1 MSHPHGKYLAV
12 ALAVLAALGAAR
24 PAQAQVTLRYKF
36 KEGEK
41 LRYLMTLTMKMKV
54 DVGGKDVEANAA
66 MKMPMSMQTVKV
78 FPDGKAEVLMKLE
91 GMKMSMEMGEGKSFS
106 FDTDN
111 LEGLPEEARDV
122 LQKMLKDGIAMTM
135 DPLGHASDVKVPE
148 SWKELMQKGGQGPLN
163 LDALTGKGGMMGYVV
178 FPKGPVTK
186 GQTWK
191 SEPFDMDI
199 PQAGK
204 LKGEM
209 GFTYDGA
216 VRRRGGRQL
225 EKITIRPK
233 MSLQCDP
240 NKEGKLAMKLR
251 ESAGTLYFDNRAGH
265 VAEMQMDLHMDFD
278 IDADGM
284 QLKMRMDMKVTMKL
298 QTGSK

>member
-1 MSHPHGKYLAV
+1 MSHPHGKFLAV
-12 ALAVLAALGAAR
+12 ALVVLASLSAVR
-24 PAQAQVTLRYKF
+24 PAQAQVTLRYQF

-41 LRYLMTLTMKMKV
+41 LRYLMTLAMKMKV
-54 DVGGKDVEANAA
+54 DVGGKDIEANAT

-78 FPDGKAEVLMKLE
+78 FKDGKAEVLMKLE
-91 GMKMSMEMGEGKSFS
+91 GMKMSMEMGEGKTFS
-106 FDTDN
+106 LDTDN
-111 LEGLPEEARDV
+111 LESVPEEARAIF
-122 LQKMLKDGIAMTM
+122 QKMLKDGITMTM
-135 DPLGHASDVKVPE
+135 DPLGQASDVKVPE

-163 LDALTGKGGMMGYVV
+163 LDALTGKGGMMGNVV

-216 VRRRGGRQL
+216 VRLRGGRQL

-233 MSLQCDP
+233 MSLQSDP
-240 NKEGKLAMKLR
+240 NKEAKLAMKLR
-251 ESAGTLYFDNRAGH
+251 ESPGTLYFDNRAGH
-265 VAEMQMDLHMDFD
+265 VAEMQMNLDMDFD

>member
-12 ALAVLAALGAAR
+12 ALVLLAALGAAR

-41 LRYLMTLTMKMKV
+41 LRYLMALTMKIKA
-54 DVGGKDVEANAA
+54 DAGGKDVEVNAT
-66 MKMPMSMQTVKV
+66 MKMPMSMQTLKV
-78 FPDGKAEVLMKLE
+78 LKDGKAEVLMRIE
-91 GMKMSMEMGEGKSFS
+91 GMKMSMEMPEGKTVS

-111 LEGLPEEARDV
+111 LEGLPEEARDA
-122 LQKMLKDGIAMTM
+122 LRKMLKDGITMTM

-148 SWKELMQKGGQGPLN
+148 SWKELMQKSGKGPLS
-163 LDALTGKGGMMGYVV
+163 LDAWAGKGGMMGYLV
-178 FPKGPVTK
+178 FPKGPVAK

-191 SEPFDMDI
+191 SEPIEMDV
-199 PQAGK
+199 PPAGK

-216 VRRRGGRQL
+216 VRQRGDRQL

-233 MSLQCDP
+233 ISLQSDP
-240 NKEGKLAMKLR
+240 NKEGKFSMKLR
-251 ESAGTLYFDNRAGH
+251 ESPGTLYFDNRAGH
-265 VAEMQMDLHMDFD
+265 VTEMQMDMDMDFD

-298 QTGSK
+298 QKGGK

>member
-12 ALAVLAALGAAR
+12 ALAVLVALGAAR

-41 LRYLMTLTMKMKV
+41 LRYLMTMKMKIKV
-54 DVGGKDVEANAA
+54 DAGGKDVEVNAN
-66 MKMPMSMQTVKV
+66 MEMPMSMQTLKV
-78 FPDGKAEVLMKLE
+78 LPDGKAEVLMKLE

-106 FDTDN
+106 FDTAN
-111 LEGLPEEARDV
+111 PEGLPEEAREV
-122 LQKMLKDGIAMTM
+122 FQKMLKDGITMTM
-135 DPLGHASDVKVPE
+135 DPLGHVSDMKMPE

-163 LDALTGKGGMMGYVV
+163 LDALTGKGNLMWYLV

-191 SEPFDMDI
+191 SEPIDLDM

-209 GFTYDGA
+209 GFTYDGS
-216 VRRRGGRQL
+216 VRPRGGRQL

-233 MSLQCDP
+233 MSLQSDP
-240 NKEGKLAMKLR
+240 NKEGKMAMKLR
-251 ESAGTLYFDNRAGH
+251 ESPGTLLFDNRAGH
-265 VAEMQMDLHMDFD
+265 VAEMQMDLDMDFD

-298 QTGSK
+298 QKGGK